1 MQYSLNSIYIRI
13 VLVIVLRENG
23 RFNLEIN
30 LVLFVKGKII
40 FLYNQISK
48 YLHEVKKCAYM
59 NILRIIVLC
68 IKLSLLSWMTIK
80 INNLQWTQP
89 AILNSRFRYQTAST
103 QPRVFVIAF
112 SYHKLWENIYL
123 IFLSY
128 RRHEF
133 MFCVMCNI

>member
-80 INNLQWTQP
+80 INNLQ
-89 AILNSRFRYQTAST
+89 
-103 QPRVFVIAF
+103 
-112 SYHKLWENIYL
+112 
-123 IFLSY
+123 
-128 RRHEF
+128 
-133 MFCVMCNI
+133 